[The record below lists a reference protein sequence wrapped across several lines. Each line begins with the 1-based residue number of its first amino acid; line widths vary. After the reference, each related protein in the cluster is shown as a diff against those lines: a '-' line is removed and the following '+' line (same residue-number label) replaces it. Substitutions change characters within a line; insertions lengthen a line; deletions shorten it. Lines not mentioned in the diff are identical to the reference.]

1 MLNNERIENDIRIS
15 KEFNN
20 YFVSVGSTLA
30 SKINDNSCN
39 PLDYIQS
46 NVQSMAIPNYNENDV
61 TLAINSLKNSS
72 GWDNIPTLIAKHV
85 IHCYIK
91 LLVFLINQYL
101 IEGVFPD
108 ELKLAK
114 VIPVYKAG
122 SSMELSNDR
131 PIPVLIFFSKVY
143 EKLMYNSLVSY
154 FDKYNIL
161 YQNKF
166 GFRQGHS
173 SHHALITLVNKITQS
188 LDSGDMVIGI
198 FLDLKKAF
206 DTVIHNILV

>member
-1 MLNNERIENDIRIS
+1 M
-15 KEFNN
+15 
-20 YFVSVGSTLA
+20 
-30 SKINDNSCN
+30 NSCN
-39 PLDYIQS
+39 RLDYIQS
-46 NVQSMAIPNYNENDV
+46 NVQSMAIPNYYENDV
-61 TLAINSLKNSS
+61 TLAINYLKNSS
-72 GWDNIPTLIAKHV
+72 PGWDNIPILITKRV

-91 LLVFLINQYL
+91 PLVFLINQSL

-114 VIPVYKAG
+114 VIPVFKAG
-122 SSMELSNDR
+122 SSMELSKYR
-131 PIPVLIFFSKVY
+131 PISVLIFVSKVY

-161 YQNKF
+161 YQNQF
-166 GFRQGHS
+166 GFRQRHS

-198 FLDLKKAF
+198 VLYLKKG
-206 DTVIHNILV
+206 I

>member
-15 KEFNN
+15 NEFNN

-30 SKINDNSCN
+30 SKINANSCD

-46 NVQSMAIPNYNENDV
+46 NVQRMAIPNYYYNGTDA
-61 TLAINSLKNSS
+61 TLAINSLSNSS
-72 GWDNIPTLIAKHV
+72 PGWDNIPTVIAKQV
-85 IHCYIK
+85 VDCYIK
-91 LLVFLINQYL
+91 HLVFFINQSL

-122 SSMELSNDR
+122 SFMELSNYR
-131 PIPVLIFFSKVY
+131 PISVLFFSKVY
-143 EKLMYNSLVSY
+143 EKLIYNSLVFY

-161 YQNKF
+161 YQNQF
-166 GFRQGHS
+166 GFCQGHS

-188 LDSGDMVIGI
+188 LDSGDMVSGI
-198 FLDLKKAF
+198 FLDLKKC
-206 DTVIHNILV
+206 I

>member
-20 YFVSVGSTLA
+20 YCVSVGSTLA
-30 SKINDNSCN
+30 SKINDNSCS

-46 NVQSMAIPNYNENDV
+46 NVQGMVIPNYYENDL

-72 GWDNIPTLIAKHV
+72 PGWDNIPTLIAKHV

-91 LLVFLINQYL
+91 PLVFLINQSL

-108 ELKLAK
+108 ELKFAK

-122 SSMELSNDR
+122 SSMELSIYK
-131 PIPVLIFFSKVY
+131 PISVLIVFFK
-143 EKLMYNSLVSY
+143 SL
-154 FDKYNIL
+154 
-161 YQNKF
+161 
-166 GFRQGHS
+166 
-173 SHHALITLVNKITQS
+173 
-188 LDSGDMVIGI
+188 
-198 FLDLKKAF
+198 
-206 DTVIHNILV
+206 